1 MKQSKERMMIMKQG
15 IDVSKWQ
22 KGFDFK
28 LAKQQGKAFCIVRA
42 GRTTSDGQ
50 QVMDE
55 CFYENINGAKN
66 VGMDVGIYFYSLATY
81 AVTVLAQNNVC
92 AMLYHGTAEL

>member
-1 MKQSKERMMIMKQG
+1 MKQSKERMMKMKQG

-28 LAKQQGKAFCIVRA
+28 LAKQQGKTFCIVRA
-42 GRTTSDGQ
+42 GRTTSDGR

-55 CFYENINGAKN
+55 
-66 VGMDVGIYFYSLATY
+66 
-81 AVTVLAQNNVC
+81 
-92 AMLYHGTAEL
+92 